1 MSTEISQRPSSPI
14 GFGQRGIELASYEE
28 AFRFAKSVIASGFA
42 PKGVDKPESVL
53 IAMQMG
59 AELGL
64 PPMQAIQSVA
74 VINGRPSL
82 WGDALLAVCRD
93 SGLFDESAFVEAIEG
108 EGDKRQASCTVRRLP
123 SGQPCTRTF
132 SMSDAKRAGLAGKT
146 GPWTQYPDRML
157 QMRAR
162 TFALRDTF
170 TDVLRGFTSRE
181 EARDMTPIRTTATVA
196 PIEQFLPPPS
206 EQVLNDGEIVS
217 GVRGDLF
224 QGGDA

>member
-108 EGDKRQASCTVRRLP
+108 DGDKRQAFCTVRRLP

-132 SMSDAKRAGLAGKT
+132 SMADAKRAGLAGKT

-206 EQVLNDGEIVS
+206 ERVLDDGEIVT